1 MEKGL
6 VKFQT
11 SFPIR
16 KLRKEIGPPLT
27 SNFLEFEEEILV
39 NFKKLSE
46 CNICC
51 FFPFFLFIFLFVC
64 SVFVCHKAETYSSF
78 SVATII
84 VYSTVY

>member
-6 VKFQT
+6 RKFQT

-27 SNFLEFEEEILV
+27 GNFLEFEEEILV

-51 FFPFFLFIFLFVC
+51 FFPFFVCLFFYLFVWFLFVIKPKPIQ
-64 SVFVCHKAETYSSF
+64 VFQ
-78 SVATII
+78 
-84 VYSTVY
+84 